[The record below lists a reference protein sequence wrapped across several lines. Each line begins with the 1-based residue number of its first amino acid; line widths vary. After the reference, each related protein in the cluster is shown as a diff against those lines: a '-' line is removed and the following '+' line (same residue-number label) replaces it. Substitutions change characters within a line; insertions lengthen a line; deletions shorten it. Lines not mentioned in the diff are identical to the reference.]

1 MTTATALTLDRGT
14 HDSAE
19 EGACLLELVS
29 LLAGEE
35 FSDAPRCVSPVL
47 ANAGR
52 AWNDSLGD
60 EERQRLLGYA
70 DRLLGTADAAAADA
84 WRSWVALDWLVRV
97 CAAGWLDAA
106 GLGAAAAAHRAL
118 PPLVDRAGVSRAA
131 SAASAAAAEA
141 VALLDRLASGA
152 ASAEEGSRQ
161 ARRAGYLAAAA
172 TGREAAAAAAWPG
185 TAAEDAD
192 RDDLREQTR
201 RTVLRLAQAVALT
214 APASAAAADP
224 LGALDAVAPALRP
237 IHDSMWELFERL
249 VTGPRRTGVDG
260 GETEREVDA
269 VRRHR
274 P

>member
-70 DRLLGTADAAAADA
+70 DRLLGTADAPADDA

-106 GLGAAAAAHRAL
+106 GLGAAAATHRAL
-118 PPLVDRAGVSRAA
+118 PPLMGRAGVGL
-131 SAASAAAAEA
+131 AASAAADAAAEA
-141 VALLDRLASGA
+141 EALLDRLASGA
-152 ASAEEGSRQ
+152 AGAEEGIRH
-161 ARRAGYLAAAA
+161 ARRTGYLAAAA
-172 TGREAAAAAAWPG
+172 TGREAAAAAA
-185 TAAEDAD
+185 
-192 RDDLREQTR
+192 
-201 RTVLRLAQAVALT
+201 
-214 APASAAAADP
+214 
-224 LGALDAVAPALRP
+224 
-237 IHDSMWELFERL
+237 
-249 VTGPRRTGVDG
+249 
-260 GETEREVDA
+260 
-269 VRRHR
+269 
-274 P
+274 

>member
-14 HDSAE
+14 HDTAE

-70 DRLLGTADAAAADA
+70 DRLLGTADAAAAD
-84 WRSWVALDWLVRV
+84 
-97 CAAGWLDAA
+97 
-106 GLGAAAAAHRAL
+106 
-118 PPLVDRAGVSRAA
+118 
-131 SAASAAAAEA
+131 
-141 VALLDRLASGA
+141 
-152 ASAEEGSRQ
+152 
-161 ARRAGYLAAAA
+161 
-172 TGREAAAAAAWPG
+172 
-185 TAAEDAD
+185 
-192 RDDLREQTR
+192 
-201 RTVLRLAQAVALT
+201 
-214 APASAAAADP
+214 P